1 MRAAHGAE
9 GAVVRLFA
17 RLGVVPVLALAL
29 LVPASQSQAA
39 PTVGQA
45 SPTENKDWSIDP
57 VPTGYRV
64 TLRLDTPTPMRAAL
78 PMLAVDGRVVG
89 TAKESADRRT
99 LTVVT
104 QDKSV
109 RSGTRVTLV
118 WSTELGK
125 GKAGRST
132 ADSTLVKEW
141 QQLPPGPANSVDPGA
156 LGQYGVGLSEYNLG
170 AEAINLPDLG
180 HKAELQGRV
189 YTPVGAT
196 GPRPLVVFLHGRHQ
210 VCYGGNENGPYP
222 DKPWPCTGEWKSIP
236 SFRGYDSPAWA
247 LASHG
252 YQVVSISAN
261 AINAWDNGTYDGGA
275 MARAQL
281 ILAHLDLWKQWSTT
295 GGGPYGNQYVG
306 KVDLANVGLMGHSRG
321 GEGVARAALLNAQLG
336 GKYGIRAV
344 LPLAPVDFSRPTVPG
359 VAMSVLLP
367 YCDGDVLDLQGQKL
381 YDDSRYAVTPD
392 QARRSTL
399 LVLGTNHNFFNREW
413 TPGQA
418 VAPSFDDAYD
428 DGTAQSPCSA
438 KGGLRLTAVQQQ
450 AVGRAYIAGFFRL
463 EMGREQALLPLFDGS
478 NTRAAS
484 VGKAIVRVVSQA
496 PGAQRRDVNRLDQ
509 ALPAGAVSGAATTQV
524 CAGLPEPLSPGE
536 PAPELPPCWTSYDG
550 WKMPHW
556 NLSAIAMTAPTTAV
570 TRLRWTGQTGSVR
583 FDLPAGQRDVT
594 KYTALSFRASPEP
607 TGVARPDLSLRVTDG
622 RGQFVNVPVSAISDA
637 LLRLP
642 GQDEYV
648 MPKTL
653 LRTVR
658 LPLWWLGKLDRKD
671 IRSVEFRTDRTAA
684 GAIYLS
690 DLAFSGAG
698 LGTSGP
704 AKVPSVSVADAK
716 VAEGNTGTTS
726 LDYWV
731 SLSRPSAVPVTVW
744 AETSAGFFAGPS
756 NVNRRLVFAPGQTK
770 QKVSVLV
777 KANTVDDYDLQSTLQ
792 LSVPTQAIVG
802 DAQADGVVVDDDPPP
817 VLTIGTGVGHEGSG
831 KLRFPVRLSAPSGK
845 TIGFDAPLI
854 SGTAKLGSDLHGY
867 SPGLDSAFGFV
878 DAGERVGWIQVE
890 LINDKVPE
898 PAESF
903 TVRVGKVDDAE
914 FAGPVTRSGLIV
926 DDDQR

>member
-1 MRAAHGAE
+1 M
-9 GAVVRLFA
+9 
-17 RLGVVPVLALAL
+17 
-29 LVPASQSQAA
+29 
-39 PTVGQA
+39 TGQA
-45 SPTENKDWSIDP
+45 SPTESKDWSIKP
-57 VPTGYRV
+57 VATGYEV
-64 TLRLDTPTPMRAAL
+64 TLRLAEPVPMRAAL
-78 PMLAVDGRVVG
+78 PLLAVDGRVVG
-89 TAKESADRRT
+89 TAKASADRRT

-109 RSGTRVTLV
+109 RSGQQVTLV
-118 WSTELGK
+118 WSTELNRGK
-125 GKAGRST
+125 GGRST
-132 ADSTLVKEW
+132 TDPTLLKEW
-141 QQLPPGPANSVDPGA
+141 QQLPPGPANAVDPAA

-222 DKPWPCTGEWKSIP
+222 DKPWPCTGQWKPIP

-261 AINAWDNGTYDGGA
+261 AINAWDDGTYDGGA

-281 ILAHLDLWKQWSTT
+281 VLAHLDLWKQWSTT
-295 GGGPYGNQYVG
+295 GGGPYGKQYVG
-306 KVDLANVGLMGHSRG
+306 KVDLGSVGLMGHSRG
-321 GEGVARAALLNAQLG
+321 GEGVARAALLNADRG

-367 YCDGDVLDLQGQKL
+367 YCDGDVVDLQGQKL

-413 TPGQA
+413 TPGQS
-418 VAPSFDDAYD
+418 VAPSFDDGYD
-428 DGTAQSPCSA
+428 DGTTTSPCSVR
-438 KGGLRLTAVQQQ
+438 GGMRLTAVQQQ

-463 EMGREQALLPLFDGS
+463 ELGREQALLPLFDGS
-478 NTRAAS
+478 NTRAES
-484 VGKAIVRVVSQA
+484 VGKAVVRVVSQA
-496 PGAQRRDVNRLDQ
+496 PGAQRRDVNRLDA
-509 ALPAGAVSGAATTQV
+509 ALPAGAVSGAAKAEV
-524 CAGLPEPLSPGE
+524 CAGLPDDSG
-536 PAPELPPCWTSYDG
+536 PAPALPPCWTSYDG

-556 NLSAIAMTAPTTAV
+556 NSSAIARTAPTTAV
-570 TRLRWTGQTGSVR
+570 TRLRWTGPTGSVR

-607 TGVARPDLSLRVTDG
+607 TGLARPDLSLRVTDG

-642 GQDEYV
+642 GANDFAL
-648 MPKTL
+648 PKTL

-671 IRSVEFRTDRTAA
+671 IRSVELRTDRTAA

-698 LGTSGP
+698 LGTSAP
-704 AKVPSVSVADAK
+704 VKLPSVSVADAK
-716 VAEGNTGTTS
+716 ATEGNTGTTS

-744 AETSAGFFAGPS
+744 AETSTGNPWEARPEDVS
-756 NVNRRLVFAPGQTK
+756 RRLVFAPGQTK
-770 QKVSVLV
+770 QKVSVVV
-777 KANTVDDYDLQSTLQ
+777 KANTVDGYDLKGTLQ
-792 LSVPTQAIVG
+792 LSLPTQAIVG
-802 DAQADGVVVDDDPPP
+802 DAQADGVVLDDDPAP
-817 VLTIGTGVGHEGSG
+817 VLTIGDAVGHEASG
-831 KLRFPVRLSAPSGK
+831 RLRFPVRLSAPTGK
-845 TIGFDAPLI
+845 EITFEGQLI
-854 SGTAKLGSDLHGY
+854 NGTAKLGSDLQGY
-867 SPGLDSAFGFV
+867 APGIPKAFGHV
-878 DAGERVGWIQVE
+878 SAGERVGWIQVD
-890 LINDKVPE
+890 LLNDKVVE

-903 TVRVGKVDDAE
+903 SICVGTVDGVV

-926 DDDQR
+926 DDDRS

>member
-1 MRAAHGAE
+1 M
-9 GAVVRLFA
+9 RLFA

-29 LVPASQSQAA
+29 LVPAGQSQAV
-39 PTVGQA
+39 PTRTTAGQA
-45 SPTENKDWSIDP
+45 EPTENKDWSIKP
-57 VPTGYRV
+57 VAAGYEV
-64 TLRLDTPTPMRAAL
+64 TLRLATPVPMRAAL
-78 PMLAVDGRVVG
+78 PLLAVDGRVVG

-104 QDKSV
+104 QDGSV
-109 RSGTRVTLV
+109 RSGKQVTLV
-118 WSTELGK
+118 WSTELGR

-132 ADSTLVKEW
+132 TDPTLLNEW
-141 QQLPPGPANSVDPGA
+141 QQLPPGPANAVDPAA

-170 AEAINLPDLG
+170 AEAIDLPDLG

-210 VCYGGNENGPYP
+210 VCFGGDGLME
-222 DKPWPCTGEWKSIP
+222 KPWPCTGGAKPVP

-261 AINAWDNGTYDGGA
+261 AINAWDSGTYDGGA

-295 GGGPYGNQYVG
+295 GGGPYGKQYVG
-306 KVDLANVGLMGHSRG
+306 KVDLGTVGMMGHSRG

-344 LPLAPVDFSRPTVPG
+344 LPLAPVDFSRPTLPG

-367 YCDGDVLDLQGQKL
+367 YCDGDVVDLQGQKF
-381 YDDSRYAVTPD
+381 YDDSRYAATPD

-413 TPGQA
+413 TPGQS
-418 VAPSFDDAYD
+418 VAPSFDDGYD
-428 DGTAQSPCSA
+428 DGTATSPCSVR
-438 KGGLRLTAVQQQ
+438 GGMRLTAVQQQ

-463 EMGREQALLPLFDGS
+463 ELGREQALLPLFDGS

-484 VGKAIVRVVSQA
+484 VGKAVVRVVSQA
-496 PGAQRRDVNRLDQ
+496 PSAQRRDVNRLDA
-509 ALPAGAVSGAATTQV
+509 ALPAGAVSGAAKAEV
-524 CAGLPEPLSPGE
+524 CAGLPSPTV
-536 PAPELPPCWTSYDG
+536 PAPDLPPCWTSYDG

-556 NLSAIAMTAPTTAV
+556 NQSAIARTAPTTAV
-570 TRLRWTGQTGSVR
+570 TRLRWTGTSGSVR

-642 GQDEYV
+642 GANDYV
-648 MPKTL
+648 LPKTL

-671 IRSVEFRTDRTAA
+671 IRSVELRTDRTAA
-684 GAIYLS
+684 GTIYLS

-698 LGTSGP
+698 LGTSAP
-704 AKVPSVSVADAK
+704 IKLPSVSVADAK
-716 VAEGNTGTTS
+716 ATEGNTGTTS

-744 AETSAGFFAGPS
+744 AETSTGDPWQAGPEDVS
-756 NVNRRLVFAPGQTK
+756 RRLVFKPGQTK
-770 QKVSVLV
+770 QKVSVVV
-777 KANTVDDYDLQSTLQ
+777 KANTVDDYDLQGTLQ
-792 LSVPTQAIVG
+792 LSLPTQAIVG
-802 DAQADGVVVDDDPPP
+802 DAQADGVVLDDDPAP
-817 VLTIGTGVGHEGSG
+817 VLTIGNAVGHEASG
-831 KLRFPVRLSAPSGK
+831 KVRFPVRLSAVTAKEIIFEGQ
-845 TIGFDAPLI
+845 LI
-854 SGTAKLGSDLHGY
+854 SGTAKLGSDLQGY
-867 SPGLDSAFGFV
+867 APGINRAFGQV
-878 DAGERVGWIQVE
+878 PAGRRVGWIQVDV
-890 LINDKVPE
+890 LNDKVAE

-903 TVRVGKVDDAE
+903 SIRVDKVEGVE

-926 DDDQR
+926 DDDQG

>member
-1 MRAAHGAE
+1 M
-9 GAVVRLFA
+9 
-17 RLGVVPVLALAL
+17 PVLALAL
-29 LVPASQSQAA
+29 LVPAIQSQAA
-39 PTVGQA
+39 VQSQA
-45 SPTENKDWSIDP
+45 AQTENKDWSIEP
-57 VPTGYRV
+57 VAAGYEV
-64 TLRLDTPTPMRAAL
+64 TLRLAAPVPMRAAL
-78 PMLAVDGRVVG
+78 PLLAVDGRVVG

-104 QDKSV
+104 QDKAV
-109 RSGTRVTLV
+109 RTGKQVTLV
-118 WSTELGK
+118 WSTELNR

-132 ADSTLVKEW
+132 TDPTLLKEW
-141 QQLPPGPANSVDPGA
+141 QQLPPGPANAVDPAA

-189 YTPVGAT
+189 YTPIGAT

-210 VCYGGNENGPYP
+210 VCYGGDAYP
-222 DKPWPCTGEWKSIP
+222 EKPWPCTGQWKSIP

-261 AINAWDNGTYDGGA
+261 AINAWDDGTYDGGA

-281 ILAHLDLWKQWSTT
+281 VLAHLDLWKQWSTT
-295 GGGPYGNQYVG
+295 GGGPYGSQYVG
-306 KVDLANVGLMGHSRG
+306 KVDLGNVGLMGHSRG

-359 VAMSVLLP
+359 VAMSVMLP
-367 YCDGDVLDLQGQKL
+367 YCDGDVIDLQGQKF

-399 LVLGTNHNFFNREW
+399 LVFGTNHNFFNREW
-413 TPGQA
+413 TPGQS
-418 VAPSFDDAYD
+418 VAPSSDDGYD
-428 DGTAQSPCSA
+428 DGTTTSPCSVR
-438 KGGLRLTAVQQQ
+438 GGMRLTAVQQQ

-463 EMGREQALLPLFDGS
+463 ELGREQALLPLFDGS

-496 PGAQRRDVNRLDQ
+496 PGAQRKDVNRLDT
-509 ALPAGAVSGAATTQV
+509 ALPAGAVSGAAKAEV
-524 CAGLPEPLSPGE
+524 CAGLPDDSG
-536 PAPELPPCWTSYDG
+536 PAPALPPCWTSYDG

-556 NLSAIAMTAPTTAV
+556 NSAAIARTAPTTAV
-570 TRLRWTGQTGSVR
+570 TRLRWTGPTGSVR

-607 TGVARPDLSLRVTDG
+607 TGLARPDLSLRVTDG
-622 RGQFVNVPVSAISDA
+622 RGQFVHVPVSAISDA

-642 GQDEYV
+642 GADDYV
-648 MPKTL
+648 LPKTL

-671 IRSVEFRTDRTAA
+671 IRSVELRTDRTAA
-684 GAIYLS
+684 GSIYLS

-698 LGTSGP
+698 PGASAPVKL
-704 AKVPSVSVADAK
+704 PSVSVADAK
-716 VAEGNTGTTS
+716 ATEGNTGTTS

-731 SLSRPSAVPVTVW
+731 SLSRPSAVRVTVW
-744 AETSAGFFAGPS
+744 AETNTGDVYPAAPGDVS
-756 NVNRRLVFAPGQTK
+756 RRLVFEPGQTK
-770 QKVSVLV
+770 QKVSVVV
-777 KANTVDDYDLQSTLQ
+777 KANTIDDYDLQSTLQ
-792 LSVPTQAIVG
+792 LSLPTQAIVG
-802 DAQADGVVVDDDPPP
+802 DAQADGVVLDDDPAP
-817 VLTIGTGVGHEGSG
+817 VLTIGDAIGHEGTAEM
-831 KLRFPVRLSAPSGK
+831 RFPVRLSAASGK
-845 TIGFDAPLI
+845 DIGFDAKLI
-854 SGTAKLGSDLHGY
+854 GGTAVLGKDLQGY
-867 SPGLDSAFGFV
+867 APGGNTAYGLV
-878 DAGERVGWIQVE
+878 EAGQRVGWIDVS
-890 LINDKVPE
+890 LLDDKLPE
-898 PAESF
+898 KAESF
-903 TVRVGKVDDAE
+903 TIRVDAVDGAE
-914 FAGPVTRSGLIV
+914 LDGPVTRSGLIV
-926 DDDQR
+926 DDDHG